1 MVFSSRTPDD
11 LSHNPI
17 TRAHEGLKDAPVL
30 DLTQSNPTQCGFE
43 YPLHLLEPLSRAQ
56 ALRYEPEPFGHP
68 AAREAVA
75 RYLSAQGP
83 SVEASQVIL
92 TASTSEAYSF
102 IFKLLGNP
110 GDSFLIPTPG
120 YPLLDHLLRLEGL
133 EALPYS
139 FRQEPGWPLNR
150 DSLGAI
156 EKSNSKGV
164 IAVNPHNPTGCFLTG
179 EDEQFLIG
187 FCQKR
192 RCAYLSD
199 EVFSDFRYSAQK
211 THQKPS
217 SGILSFRLGGLSKSL
232 GLPQLKLSWIVLDGP
247 PGILGDCR
255 ERLELI
261 ADTYLSVNSP
271 VQGAL
276 GDLLEFAPSFQKQ
289 VLSRVLA
296 NRAFLEKGLE
306 PLAGVKVW
314 PAQAGWY
321 ALVELLKPGASD
333 EKLVIELMEKQ
344 RVLVQP
350 GGFYDFSHGCFL
362 VLSLLPPA
370 AVFEEGIG
378 RLKKVLEAW
387 A

>member
-1 MVFSSRTPDD
+1 MSFSTRTPDD

-17 TRAHEGLKDAPVL
+17 ARVQERLKDVPVL

-43 YPLHLLEPLSRAQ
+43 YPLHLLEPLGRPQ
-56 ALRYEPEPFGHP
+56 ALRYEPEPFGHSV
-68 AAREAVA
+68 AREAVA
-75 RYLSAQGP
+75 HYLSAQGS

-110 GDSFLIPTPG
+110 ADSFLVPTPG

-139 FRQEPGWPLNR
+139 YRQEPGWPLDRN
-150 DSLGAI
+150 SLDAV
-156 EKSNSKGV
+156 EKSNCKGI
-164 IAVNPHNPTGCFLTG
+164 IAVNPHNPTGCFLTP
-179 EDEQFLIG
+179 EDEQFLMKL
-187 FCQKR
+187 CQKR
-192 RCAYLSD
+192 RIAYLSD
-199 EVFSDFRYSAQK
+199 EVFAEFGYSGQK
-211 THQKPS
+211 NQRMLS
-217 SGILSFRLGGLSKSL
+217 SEVLSFRLGGLSKSL
-232 GLPQLKLSWIVLDGP
+232 GMPQLKLSWIVLDGP
-247 PGILGDCR
+247 PGILDDCR

-276 GDLLEFAPSFQKQ
+276 KDLLVFAPSFKKQ
-289 VLSRVLA
+289 VLNRVLA
-296 NRAFLEKGLE
+296 NRAFLEKGLK
-306 PLAGVKVW
+306 PLSWVKVW

-333 EKLVIELMEKQ
+333 EKLVIELMEEQK
-344 RVLVQP
+344 VLVQP

-370 AVFEEGIG
+370 AVFEEGID
-378 RLKKVLEAW
+378 RLKKTLEAR